1 MSPTFLSEGLAIVG
15 PAKAKM
21 FLKGIATEKLE
32 AAGKLSWGCSRAAP
46 KKLACRAGEA
56 GEPDELRSESL
67 NRLACRT

>member
-15 PAKAKM
+15 LAKAKM

-32 AAGKLSWGCSRAAP
+32 VADKLSWGCSRAAP
-46 KKLACRAGEA
+46 KKLACRAGEP
-56 GEPDELRSESL
+56 GEPDELRCESL